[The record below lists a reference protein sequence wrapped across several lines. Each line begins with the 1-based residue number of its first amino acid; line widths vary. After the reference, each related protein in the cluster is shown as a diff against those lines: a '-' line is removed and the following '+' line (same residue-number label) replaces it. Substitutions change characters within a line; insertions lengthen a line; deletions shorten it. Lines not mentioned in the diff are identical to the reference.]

1 MKTRMYTLV
10 IEADDDGAFDDAL
23 SEATRLLNQGNL
35 SGTDRTENG
44 AFYFDSTDDVPESKR
59 PNR

>member
-10 IEADDDGAFDDAL
+10 IEADDDGAFDDVL

-35 SGTDRTENG
+35 SGLDRTDNG
-44 AFYFDSTDDVPESKR
+44 AFYFDSTDDVPENKR